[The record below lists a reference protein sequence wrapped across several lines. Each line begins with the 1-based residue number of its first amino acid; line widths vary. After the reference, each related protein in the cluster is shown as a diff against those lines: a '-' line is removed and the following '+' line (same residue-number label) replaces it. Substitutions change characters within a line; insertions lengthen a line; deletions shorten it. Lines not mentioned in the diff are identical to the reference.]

1 MVLTALR
8 NHRQWVVLIV
18 LAAVVLAVAAVI
30 SLRLVEKVSKG
41 PAFQASATFLRANP
55 IARQQLGVVSGFGVG
70 VAGDVTEEGAG
81 GSAEVLLLE
90 PAGDG
95 RWQALVRPYR
105 RLRDGERLSAGALEI
120 EIVEHLGEG
129 RARR

>member
-70 VAGDVTEEGAG
+70 VAGHQQRRG
-81 GSAEVLLLE
+81 GSGRFGASQLPGARLLAQR
-90 PAGDG
+90 PGVDHG
-95 RWQALVRPYR
+95 GQAP
-105 RLRDGERLSAGALEI
+105 
-120 EIVEHLGEG
+120 
-129 RARR
+129 

>member
-8 NHRQWVVLIV
+8 NHRQWVMLIA

-70 VAGDVTEEGAG
+70 VAGDVTEEGGG
-81 GSAEVLLLE
+81 GSPNLSFQGLGSWRNARASITAVKRHDRWWVSQATLDVDGQTFDL
-90 PAGDG
+90 PAP
-95 RWQALVRPYR
+95 VIP
-105 RLRDGERLSAGALEI
+105 
-120 EIVEHLGEG
+120 
-129 RARR
+129 